1 MTDNTE
7 LKRLAEAAQEDP
19 NSPYLP
25 CPVAFM
31 NAATPSV
38 VLALIAE
45 NERLKKLRSTTERD
59 LAQELEVWRNGP
71 SCWSCGDTGDVHDIV
86 GEWRGQCDC
95 NAAKLIDVTGE
106 RDQFKAENAGLKTGY
121 EAYER
126 VNAELKAEVARSTER
141 EILQLAEIEA
151 LRIANTF
158 LLPDAQRHRWLRANG
173 YDMGS
178 FHREH
183 EHNDKAWFECLDD
196 SAIDEA
202 IAGEAIDAAL
212 GQGEQS

>member
-1 MTDNTE
+1 MEKCGECDGTG
-7 LKRLAEAAQEDP
+7 
-19 NSPYLP
+19 
-25 CPVAFM
+25 
-31 NAATPSV
+31 
-38 VLALIAE
+38 LIGE
-45 NERLKKLRSTTERD
+45 IQDLYQVITERD
-59 LAQELEVWRNGP
+59 QLRAEV
-71 SCWSCGDTGDVHDIV
+71 
-86 GEWRGQCDC
+86 
-95 NAAKLIDVTGE
+95 
-106 RDQFKAENAGLKTGY
+106 AGLKTGY

>member
-1 MTDNTE
+1 MTDYTE

-45 NERLKKLRSTTERD
+45 NERLKKLRSTTELD

-106 RDQFKAENAGLKTGY
+106 RDQFKAENAGLRTGY
-121 EAYER
+121 EAYEQ
-126 VNAELKAEVARSTER
+126 VNAELKAEN
-141 EILQLAEIEA
+141 EA
-151 LRIANTF
+151 LRDYLTLRVSEMPRDRLRETF
-158 LLPDAQRHRWLRANG
+158 NAAYYGPREL
-173 YDMGS
+173 GS
-178 FHREH
+178 
-183 EHNDKAWFECLDD
+183 D
-196 SAIDEA
+196 
-202 IAGEAIDAAL
+202 
-212 GQGEQS
+212 GEQCRAGVLAVIGAAMGKGEQQ